1 MFPSLY
7 IFKVMRKLFL
17 LLVFSPILLMSQSK
31 FGYFSYK
38 AVLDSLPQYKISMD
52 GYDKLKKRCLKEI
65 DHNEQEL
72 TRFYVAFLDGQRD
85 FPEPIL
91 RKRQKELQQLIDNSI
106 SFRDELKRWLKHA
119 KDSLTE
125 PSRMAVDSALPR
137 VCEELSLSYAIDTDN
152 GGYRYINPKF
162 GQDITADIIS
172 VILYPERPLREV
184 VEIAEV
190 ATDSVATDG
199 TSALPEPETVV
210 KATENESVVTETS
223 TNNLT
228 EKETSATEAEQRNDD
243 NSAGATEETETSATE
258 QILETVIKAETEA
271 TDSIINK

>member
-1 MFPSLY
+1 
-7 IFKVMRKLFL
+7 MRKLFL
-17 LLVFSPILLMSQSK
+17 LLVFSPLVLMSQNK

-38 AVLDSLPQYKISMD
+38 AVLDSLPQYKIAMD

-106 SFRDELKRWLKHA
+106 SFRDELKRWLRHA

-125 PSRMAVDSALPR
+125 TSRLAVDSALPR

-152 GGYRYINPKF
+152 GGYRYINPVF

-184 VEIAEV
+184 VEV
-190 ATDSVATDG
+190 AADSI
-199 TSALPEPETVV
+199 
-210 KATENESVVTETS
+210 ATEEIPTLTVAETATPVTET
-223 TNNLT
+223 
-228 EKETSATEAEQRNDD
+228 
-243 NSAGATEETETSATE
+243 ETETTGASADDANEKEISVAGEEKKTDDTSSEGVTDTRESVIE
-258 QILETVIKAETEA
+258 QAIEAVLEAESEDA
-271 TDSIINK
+271 DSIINK